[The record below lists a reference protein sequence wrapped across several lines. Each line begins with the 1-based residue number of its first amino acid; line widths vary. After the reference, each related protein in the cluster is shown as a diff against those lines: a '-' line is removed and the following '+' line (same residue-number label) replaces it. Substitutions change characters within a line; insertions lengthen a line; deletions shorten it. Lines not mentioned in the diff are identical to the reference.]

1 MADTPDHKNTPD
13 NKPAAPA
20 DGKARPEAR
29 IVQKDRVF
37 DGFFKMDELT
47 IEHDTHAGDSMTVK
61 RLIFERG
68 HAVAILGYDPAR
80 DEVLLV
86 NEMRPGLLAAGDYPF
101 NDSLPAGMIDKGE
114 DEITAAKRE
123 MLEETGLELQ
133 NARMIHPGAYVS
145 SGGTSERL
153 ALVFGTVD
161 MTRAG
166 GVHGHASEGEDIKT
180 VILSSDEFIAR
191 AENGALKDMKSLVCA
206 FWLAKNRDMLRT
218 AHAADKAQ
226 NDNPV
231 QGDKSDNAAQAGAA
245 RPPKP

>member
-1 MADTPDHKNTPD
+1 MTDKPQDHTPS
-13 NKPAAPA
+13 
-20 DGKARPEAR
+20 GKDAGDAKRPQAR
-29 IVQKDRVF
+29 IVNKQRVF

-47 IEHDTHAGDSMTVK
+47 IQHDTHSGGSMTVK

-80 DEVLLV
+80 DQVLLV

-101 NDSLPAGMIDKGE
+101 NDSLPAGMIDAGE

-123 MLEETGLELQ
+123 MLEETGMELKNPQ
-133 NARMIHPGAYVS
+133 MIHPGAYVS

-161 MTRAG
+161 MSKAG

-180 VILSSDEFIAR
+180 VVMSSDEFISR
-191 AENGALKDMKSLVCA
+191 AESGALKDMKSLVCA
-206 FWLAKNRDMLRT
+206 FWLAKNRDSIRQT
-218 AHAADKAQ
+218 YAADQ
-226 NDNPV
+226 VRNDNPS
-231 QGDKSDNAAQAGAA
+231 GSPAKKNNGMT
-245 RPPKP
+245 P

>member
-1 MADTPDHKNTPD
+1 MTDTPKDD
-13 NKPAAPA
+13 QAP
-20 DGKARPEAR
+20 KRPEAR
-29 IVQKDRVF
+29 IIQKDRVF

-47 IEHDTHAGDSMTVK
+47 IEHDTHEGGSMTVK

-80 DEVLLV
+80 DQVLLV

-123 MLEETGLELQ
+123 MLEETGLVLKNPQ
-133 NARMIHPGAYVS
+133 LIHPGAYVS

-161 MTRAG
+161 MASAG

-180 VILSSDEFIAR
+180 VILTSDEFIQR
-191 AENGALKDMKSLVCA
+191 AESGALKDMKSLVCA
-206 FWLAKNRDMLRT
+206 FWLAKNRDSIRT
-218 AHAADKAQ
+218 AYAASSAE
-226 NDNPV
+226 NDNPP
-231 QGDKSDNAAQAGAA
+231 QSAAPQ
-245 RPPKP
+245 RQPKP

>member
-1 MADTPDHKNTPD
+1 MTDTPKDDQTP
-13 NKPAAPA
+13 K
-20 DGKARPEAR
+20 RPEAR
-29 IVQKDRVF
+29 IIGKERVF

-47 IEHDTHAGDSMTVK
+47 IEHDTHDGGSMTVK

-80 DEVLLV
+80 DQVLLV

-114 DEITAAKRE
+114 DEITAATRE
-123 MLEETGLELQ
+123 MREETGLELKNPQ
-133 NARMIHPGAYVS
+133 LIHPGAYVS

-161 MTRAG
+161 MAGAG

-180 VILSSDEFIAR
+180 VILSSDEFIQR
-191 AENGALKDMKSLVCA
+191 AESGALKDMKSLVCA
-206 FWLAKNRDMLRT
+206 FWLAKNRDTIRT
-218 AHAADKAQ
+218 KHAEATAK
-226 NDNPV
+226 NDNPP
-231 QGDKSDNAAQAGAA
+231 QNAAPQ
-245 RPPKP
+245 RQPKL

>member
-1 MADTPDHKNTPD
+1 MTNAPENHKTP
-13 NKPAAPA
+13 
-20 DGKARPEAR
+20 RQPEAR
-29 IVQKDRVF
+29 IIRKERVF

-47 IEHDTHAGDSMTVK
+47 IEHDRHDGGSMTVK

-68 HAVAILGYDPAR
+68 HAVAILGYDPVR
-80 DEVLLV
+80 DQVLLV

-123 MLEETGLELQ
+123 MREETGLELQ
-133 NARMIHPGAYVS
+133 NPQMIHPGAYVS

-161 MTRAG
+161 MAGAG

-180 VILSSDEFIAR
+180 VILSSDEFIQR
-191 AENGALKDMKSLVCA
+191 AESGALKDMKSLVCA
-206 FWLAKNRDMLRT
+206 FWLAKNRDSIRAKHAEAT
-218 AHAADKAQ
+218 AE
-226 NDNPV
+226 NDNPP
-231 QGDKSDNAAQAGAA
+231 QNATPQ
-245 RPPKP
+245 RQPKL